1 MAQRVSTFAAG
12 SVTLWS
18 AICNVSIPRCC
29 LGRTGVARRHR
40 RATPSRTTRI
50 QFHAAHGPRGRV
62 LRNPPDRSGRH
73 STAAPVPDPGDG
85 PDPLAATGDDEP
97 GLGWLPDRVRRVSPG
112 SVSYTH
118 LTLPT

>member
-18 AICNVSIPRCC
+18 AICNVSIPRRCP
-29 LGRTGVARRHR
+29 GRTGVARRHR
-40 RATPSRTTRI
+40 RAAPSRTTRI

-62 LRNPPDRSGRH
+62 LRNPRTG
-73 STAAPVPDPGDG
+73 PGDG
-85 PDPLAATGDDEP
+85 PDPLAANGIDEP
-97 GLGWLPDRVRRVSPG
+97 GLG

-118 LTLPT
+118 LRAHETD